1 MQTLQT
7 GIIIK
12 TVGLKGELKLKST
25 TYFAEERYQEG
36 NIVYLSKEGSKDYQK
51 CTVVSYRTYQGFDFI
66 VLKEISSIEVAEKYI
81 GYGVFID
88 KKDAT
93 LDDDMYFFCDLEG
106 CKIIDNSNKEELGI
120 VETVEEFPAQIT
132 FAVRSNKTG
141 KLFYVPFV
149 EAFVTKVDI
158 DKKEIYIN
166 VIEGL
171 IS

>member
-7 GIIIK
+7 GTIIK
-12 TVGLKGELKLKST
+12 TVGLKGELKLKSS

-36 NIVYLSKEGSKDYQK
+36 NVVYLSKDGKNYQK

-66 VLKEISSIEVAEKYI
+66 ILKEISSIEVAEKYI

-88 KKDAT
+88 KNEAV
-93 LDDDMYFFCDLEG
+93 LDEDMYYFCDLEG
-106 CKIIDNSNKEELGI
+106 CKVIDNATNEELGVI
-120 VETVEEFPAQIT
+120 ETVEEFPAQIT
-132 FAVRSNKTG
+132 FAVRSNKTN

-149 EAFVTKVDI
+149 EAFVTDVDI
-158 DKKEIYIN
+158 EKKEIHIN